1 MENVK
6 PSSSDNA
13 ASPSGPGRLL
23 HQARQDLRL
32 APEDVAQILHLSP
45 KQIIALE
52 QDDYKN
58 LPGPTYVRGYLRNYA
73 QLLGLSPDKVL
84 KSYNSLTIPSKPISL
99 PKSAPPPQITSGDRL
114 VKMATVAVVAV
125 VLGLVFLWWRS
136 NDEMPDVAGTPPAV
150 VSQEPVFE
158 SPNPSQAAVP
168 PPVAPPHDMIAKE
181 NPPVAHTP
189 APATVK
195 PAPQASAGVERARS
209 EPASPV
215 PAQKPPEVK
224 APPPPT
230 QDKMTMSGMILNVAP
245 AEPSGKPAAD
255 APPAHADRAIVR
267 TSPQTDNVPAA
278 ARAHLVLHATQESW
292 ADIRDAYDN
301 KLLYENI
308 PAGRSVT
315 IEGVAPFSVFLG
327 NADGVQVEFNGKNF
341 DVSRYKRGQVARF
354 TLGDKT
360 AVNN

>member
-6 PSSSDNA
+6 PAFSGNTEPS
-13 ASPSGPGRLL
+13 SGPGRLL
-23 HQARQDLRL
+23 RQARQDLRL

-84 KSYNSLTIPSKPISL
+84 KSYNSLTIPSNPISL
-99 PKSAPPPQITSGDRL
+99 PKSAPPPQVTSSDR
-114 VKMATVAVVAV
+114 VIKAATAGVVAV
-125 VLGLVFLWWRS
+125 VLGLVFLWWR
-136 NDEMPDVAGTPPAV
+136 NHEDVPDVAGTPPAV
-150 VSQEPVFE
+150 VSQEPASGAFG
-158 SPNPSQAAVP
+158 PTAAEEP
-168 PPVAPPHDMIAKE
+168 PPVAPPHDMIARE
-181 NPPVAHTP
+181 SPPSAP
-189 APATVK
+189 APAAVK
-195 PAPQASAGVERARS
+195 PAPAA
-209 EPASPV
+209 
-215 PAQKPPEVK
+215 AQPPSTDK
-224 APPPPT
+224 PPPT
-230 QDKMTMSGMILNVAP
+230 HEKVTMSGMILNVAP
-245 AEPSGKPAAD
+245 PEPPGSAAGNAAPAR
-255 APPAHADRAIVR
+255 ADRAIVR
-267 TSPQTDNVPAA
+267 ASPADVAPGV
-278 ARAHLVLHATQESW
+278 ARSHLVLHATQESW

-308 PAGRSVT
+308 PAGRRVT

-341 DVSRYKRGQVARF
+341 NVSRYKRGQVARF
-354 TLGDKT
+354 TLGDET

>member
-1 MENVK
+1 VDNVK
-6 PSSSDNA
+6 PTPHDSTA
-13 ASPSGPGRLL
+13 PPSGPGRLL

-99 PKSAPPPQITSGDRL
+99 PKSAPPPQVTSSDRL
-114 VKMATVAVVAV
+114 VKTATVGVAAV
-125 VLGLVFLWWRS
+125 VLGLVYIWWR
-136 NDEMPDVAGTPPAV
+136 NHDEVPDVAATPPAAAT
-150 VSQEPVFE
+150 QGAVFE
-158 SPNPSQAAVP
+158 SPGPMEAAEP
-168 PPVAPPHDMIAKE
+168 PPVAPPNDMIAKE
-181 NPPVAHTP
+181 SPPPVP
-189 APATVK
+189 APAAAN
-195 PAPQASAGVERARS
+195 PAPPSAAGAPEAQN
-209 EPASPV
+209 EPA
-215 PAQKPPEVK
+215 PAASTPPPAVK
-224 APPPPT
+224 ASPT
-230 QDKMTMSGMILNVAP
+230 HNKVTMSGMILNVAP
-245 AEPSGKPAAD
+245 SEQPGSAAGNT
-255 APPAHADRAIVR
+255 APVRADRAIVR
-267 TSPQTDNVPAA
+267 NPPETESSPAA
-278 ARAHLVLHATQESW
+278 ARSHLVLHATQESW

-315 IEGVAPFSVFLG
+315 IEGMAPFSVFLG

-354 TLGDKT
+354 TLGDET